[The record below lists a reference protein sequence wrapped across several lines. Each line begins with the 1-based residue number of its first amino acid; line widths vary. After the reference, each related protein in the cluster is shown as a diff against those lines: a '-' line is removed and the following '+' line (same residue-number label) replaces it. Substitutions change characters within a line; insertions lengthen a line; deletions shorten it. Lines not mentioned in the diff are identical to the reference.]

1 MPSGDYTATLVGT
14 AQAGSSALKT
24 LIDGVNITAAAF
36 ISGARMH
43 LLQEQGSVNVITV
56 AVTQ

>member
-1 MPSGDYTATLVGT
+1 MASGDYTATIVGT
-14 AQAGSSALKT
+14 AQAGSTALKD
-24 LIDGVNITAAAF
+24 LIDGVTITAVEF

-43 LLQEQGSVNVITV
+43 LLQEEGAVNVITV